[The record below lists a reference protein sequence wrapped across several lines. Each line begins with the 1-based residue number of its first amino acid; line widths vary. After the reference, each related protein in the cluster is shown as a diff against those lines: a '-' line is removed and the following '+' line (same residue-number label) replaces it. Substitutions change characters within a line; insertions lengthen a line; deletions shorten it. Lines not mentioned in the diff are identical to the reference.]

1 MQPCGIG
8 WSQTGSRSMFR
19 GDIYLANL
27 DPVRGSEADKSRPV
41 IIVSNDSLNVV
52 VAKSRR
58 GVVTVVPLSSNVE
71 HVRTFQVFLPADV
84 TRLNRDSKAQ
94 AEQVRAIAVE
104 RLAPE
109 PLSSLPTSYLRSLDA
124 ALRLHLALG

>member
-1 MQPCGIG
+1 M
-8 WSQTGSRSMFR
+8 
-19 GDIYLANL
+19 
-27 DPVRGSEADKSRPV
+27 RGSEADKSRPV
-41 IIVSNDSLNVV
+41 VIVSNDSLNVV
-52 VAKSRR
+52 VTKNRR

-71 HVRTFQVFLPADV
+71 RVLTFQVFLPADV
-84 TRLNRDSKAQ
+84 TGWRHDSKAQ

-109 PLSSLPTSYLRSLDA
+109 PLFTLPTSYLRSLDI